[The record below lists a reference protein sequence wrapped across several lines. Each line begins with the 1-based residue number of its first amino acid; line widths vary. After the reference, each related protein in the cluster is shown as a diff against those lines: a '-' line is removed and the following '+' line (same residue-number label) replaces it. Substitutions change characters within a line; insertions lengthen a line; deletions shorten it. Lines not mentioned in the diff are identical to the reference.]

1 MKLTSL
7 LFPLL
12 LAAPVYATG
21 IKIEN
26 AWIREP
32 APGQTVVGGFLNIT
46 SQKGG
51 ALVGVSS
58 PAAGLVELH
67 EMKMDN
73 GVMLMRPLQKID
85 LPKGQTIKLEPGGL
99 HLMLEELKQPLKA
112 GDKVPL
118 TLKIKRG
125 DKTEKMKV
133 SAEVRSMTPT
143 SNPAH

>member
-1 MKLTSL
+1 MKLHSLIFSL
-7 LFPLL
+7 LLSAPAF
-12 LAAPVYATG
+12 AAD

-32 APGQTVVGGFLNIT
+32 APGQTVVGGFMSIT
-46 SQKGG
+46 SPKDAVLLQVK
-51 ALVGVSS
+51 S

-73 GVMLMRPLQKID
+73 GVMLMRPLKEIA
-85 LPKGQTIKLEPGGL
+85 LPKNQAVKLEPGGL

-125 DKTEKMKV
+125 EKMEKVKV
-133 SAEVRSMTPT
+133 SAEVRSMAPA